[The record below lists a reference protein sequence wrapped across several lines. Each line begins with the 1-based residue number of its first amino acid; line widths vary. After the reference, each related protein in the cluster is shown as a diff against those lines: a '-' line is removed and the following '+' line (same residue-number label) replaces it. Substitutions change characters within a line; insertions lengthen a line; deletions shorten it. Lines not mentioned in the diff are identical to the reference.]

1 MAKFTQSSLHF
12 QQPLIST
19 AIFSISLPL
28 FQLFVV
34 ICEAHKQLN
43 SQLLIFA
50 AYHCFNSH
58 VRICSFFEMV
68 QILSWPAKM
77 VKLLLPG
84 QLYHIMHMNIA

>member
-19 AIFSISLPL
+19 AIFS
-28 FQLFVV
+28 
-34 ICEAHKQLN
+34 
-43 SQLLIFA
+43 

-84 QLYHIMHMNIA
+84 QQYHIMHMNIA